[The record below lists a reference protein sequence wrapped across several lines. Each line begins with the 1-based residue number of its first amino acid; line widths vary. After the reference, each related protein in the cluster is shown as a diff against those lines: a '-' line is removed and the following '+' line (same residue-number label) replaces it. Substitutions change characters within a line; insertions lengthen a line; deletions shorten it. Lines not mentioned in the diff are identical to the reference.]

1 MTDLWHQLVLIWIHH
16 PARFQEY
23 LAEMAPIVTRYG
35 GAADQIFTPTAI
47 QADGLTTP
55 DAANLVHYDSRTA
68 FDAFSADPAFLKIKH
83 LRDTS
88 VDLRTFDG
96 RLTQANPTRPGA
108 DRVYLIEI
116 GHAPELVEPA
126 LTSDDRRTEY
136 TLDVEPTCAADRPL
150 NRVRISSFP
159 SPAQRA
165 AFDCAHDPTGIIRI
179 DTVLS
184 PAPNLP
190 SSPS

>member
-1 MTDLWHQLVLIWIHH
+1 VTDLWHQLVLIWIHN

-35 GAADQIFTPTAI
+35 GAADQIFAPTAI

-55 DAANLVHYDSRTA
+55 DAVNLVHYDSRTA
-68 FDAFSADPAFLKIKH
+68 FDTFSADPAFLKIKH

-116 GHAPELVEPA
+116 GHSPELVEPVV
-126 LTSDDRRTEY
+126 TGDDRRTEY
-136 TLDVEPTCAADRPL
+136 TLEVDSTTDL
-150 NRVRISSFP
+150 VRISSFP
-159 SPAQRA
+159 TPAQRA
-165 AFDCAHDPTGIIRI
+165 AFDGELHPAATGTIRI
-179 DTVLS
+179 DATLTQ
-184 PAPNLP
+184 PPGRP
-190 SSPS
+190 SSPN